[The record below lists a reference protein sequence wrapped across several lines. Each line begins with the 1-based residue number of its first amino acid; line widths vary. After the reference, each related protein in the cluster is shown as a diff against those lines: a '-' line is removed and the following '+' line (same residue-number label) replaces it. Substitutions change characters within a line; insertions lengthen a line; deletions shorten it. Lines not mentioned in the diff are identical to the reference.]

1 VYTLHTR
8 ILVRSPSGY
17 SWPFALLIFGVGV
30 AGVLL
35 NFWADSQRMIFREKN
50 GKCLIWGK
58 PPKFIKASYQVDG
71 LRACVACV
79 CVCACLSVSVPVCA
93 RTCACAC
100 ICGTCEARQF

>member
-50 GKCLIWGK
+50 GNCLIWGK
-58 PPKFIKASYQVDG
+58 PPKFIKASYQVRRSAAVASG
-71 LRACVACV
+71 LCPMRVCGPCVV
-79 CVCACLSVSVPVCA
+79 RVSAHP
-93 RTCACAC
+93 
-100 ICGTCEARQF
+100 FL